1 MSYDISF
8 KVKVEGSD
16 KQVPVGDCLANT
28 TWNLREMIVQSTGL
42 EWINEADNGACVDVI
57 PKIRHGLQEL
67 TMRPEEYK
75 QYESPNGWGTIN
87 GCKEFFTIILTDW
100 DYTVRMVP
108 DDIIPLI
115 RFWID

>member
-1 MSYDISF
+1 M
-8 KVKVEGSD
+8 
-16 KQVPVGDCLANT
+16 ANT

-42 EWINEADNGACVDVI
+42 EWINEADNGACVDII

-67 TMRPEEYK
+67 TMHPEKYK

-87 GCKEFFTIILTDW
+87 GCEEFFTTILTDW